1 MPQAVQTNDLIAKV
15 LSGELRAIARA
26 ISLVENNAVAA
37 PALLKG
43 LFPATGK
50 ALVIGIT
57 GAPGSGKST
66 LVDQLALEWRAR
78 GCSVAIVA
86 VDPSS
91 PFSGGAVLG
100 DRIRMAQAAED
111 SSIFIRSIATRG
123 ALGGLSKAASDVV
136 HILDAAGFDIVLVET
151 VGVGQAEVDIVR
163 LADSCVVVMVPG
175 MGDSVQ
181 AIKAGVLEIADIFVV
196 NKSDKDGAD
205 MVQKDIRSML
215 SLVTTAGDAWEPE
228 IIATVA
234 TTGKGSK
241 AVVDALKKHRKWL
254 DASGAGKLRQRQI
267 MQEAILQRVKF
278 FAEEKAL
285 QHKKLPALV
294 ERCQAR
300 KSNPFEAA
308 RELLE
313 DAE

>member
-1 MPQAVQTNDLIAKV
+1 MPQALQTNDLIAKV
-15 LSGELRAIARA
+15 LAGELRAIARA
-26 ISLVENNAVAA
+26 ISLVENNAVIA

-43 LFPATGK
+43 IFPATGK

-66 LVDQLALEWRAR
+66 LVDQLALEWRTR

-205 MVQKDIRSML
+205 LVQKDIRSML
-215 SLVTTAGDAWEPE
+215 SLVATAEGAWEPV
-228 IIATVA
+228 IIPTVA
-234 TTGKGSK
+234 TTGSGST
-241 AVVDALKKHRKWL
+241 AVVDALKKHREWL
-254 DASGAGKLRQRQI
+254 VASGAGTVRQRQI

-285 QHKKLPALV
+285 QHTKLPDLV
-294 ERCQAR
+294 ERCLAR

-308 RELLE
+308 RELLKDSE
-313 DAE
+313 